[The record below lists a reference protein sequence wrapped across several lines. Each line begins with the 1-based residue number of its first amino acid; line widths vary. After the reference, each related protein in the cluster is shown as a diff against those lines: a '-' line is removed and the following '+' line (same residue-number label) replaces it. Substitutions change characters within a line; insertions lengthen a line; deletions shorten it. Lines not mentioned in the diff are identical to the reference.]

1 MNIQTII
8 KLSIKRL
15 EQEGKLLTPDAYA
28 EAFCREATRAGYKVE
43 DCTKLDKFKLMLNKD
58 FQDELKKYHIKTIS
72 EFTHFLISKL
82 NRTIPSHCSNLLESQ
97 TQFTKRVLQVI
108 EILHNK
114 EATNLSKKCIDLLSR
129 EPSPVDIDQYRQL
142 WVNFIT
148 TYDDAFLQRLKLLGE
163 VDSKD
168 LRKTIENLD
177 IQDIGAG
184 QTDTIEL
191 SKIASLLVAS
201 LVPSIA
207 SDINE
212 KIADLSQRIQKD
224 PSLLENST
232 VEDDIKSAIFLRIA
246 LDKASVKE
254 MIESIDGV
262 LDKLSLRLIEM
273 IESSDSS
280 TIEIQKIKKEL
291 ESYSESA
298 TTNFAVAHK
307 KLYTVAIALEENTQA
322 LTKDLKKHSSEVGML
337 SKKIE
342 FLEQEL
348 ARVKEESKEDFLTKL
363 PNKRALDEFVNIKE
377 AEFERYEKNFS
388 IIFFDLDYFKS
399 VNDTYGHDAGDAVLV
414 AFANIL
420 KKDARSMDIIGRW
433 GGEEFV
439 AILSETDVEGAMAFA
454 QKIRNRVKNARL
466 MYQDRRIELTVSAGV
481 SERKVHTSVQST
493 LKSADEALYKAK
505 KNGRDRIEAK

>member
-212 KIADLSQRIQKD
+212 KIADLSQRIQKN

-420 KKDARSMDIIGRW
+420 KKDTRSMDIIGRW

-466 MYQDRRIELTVSAGV
+466 MYQDR
-481 SERKVHTSVQST
+481 
-493 LKSADEALYKAK
+493 
-505 KNGRDRIEAK
+505 

>member
-505 KNGRDRIEAK
+505 KNGRDRIETK